1 MTPIPGE
8 AGVDYP
14 VFNSVPDT
22 GFDCASQDT
31 PGIYTDTQAQCQ
43 VDINLIYCFIF
54 LRHQHDF
61 SIFISVL
68 LHVQPQWGILRFL
81 VSQWNH
87 LQPAV
92 LRVRLVVQH

>member
-43 VDINLIYCFIF
+43 VDIKLILCFIF
-54 LRHQHDF
+54 LRH
-61 SIFISVL
+61 
-68 LHVQPQWGILRFL
+68 
-81 VSQWNH
+81 
-87 LQPAV
+87 
-92 LRVRLVVQH
+92 